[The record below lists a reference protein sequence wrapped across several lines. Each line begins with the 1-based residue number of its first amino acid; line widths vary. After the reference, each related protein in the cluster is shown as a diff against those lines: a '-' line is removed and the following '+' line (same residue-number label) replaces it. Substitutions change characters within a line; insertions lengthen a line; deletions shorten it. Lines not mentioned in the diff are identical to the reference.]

1 MLRGSKTVLN
11 KLPPEA
17 IPTRREVAVRMGGRL
32 LMMLIGVLQLV
43 AIVQSD
49 SSTDTL
55 LHVCFLLVLI
65 VMGTTKSKNQ
75 QNLRGRN

>member
-1 MLRGSKTVLN
+1 MLRGSKTVLD

-17 IPTRREVAVRMGGRL
+17 IPTRREVAVQMGGRL

-55 LHVCFLLVLI
+55 LHVRFLLVLI

>member
-1 MLRGSKTVLN
+1 MLRGSKTVLD

-17 IPTRREVAVRMGGRL
+17 IPTRREVAVQMGGRL
-32 LMMLIGVLQLV
+32 LMMLIGVLQL
-43 AIVQSD
+43 
-49 SSTDTL
+49 
-55 LHVCFLLVLI
+55 